1 MSNSAA
7 HPNSFNAKATLT
19 SGAGDASQ
27 TVTYFALAALNEYDL
42 TKLPFSLRILLENL
56 LRHEDGRTVT
66 ADDIKF
72 LAQWNAT
79 AEPSREIAYMPA
91 RVLMQDFTGVPA
103 IVDLAAMRDAMRA
116 LGGDPEKINP
126 LQPAELVIDHSVQ
139 VDEFG
144 TVNAYDM
151 NAALEFQR
159 NRERYAFL
167 KWGQSA
173 FNNFSAVPPGM
184 GICHQVNL
192 EYLAR
197 VVFTTSPA
205 EDGTITAY
213 PDTLVGTDSHT
224 TMVNGL
230 GVLGWGVGGIE
241 AEAAML
247 GQPVS
252 MLVPQVVGFKLTG
265 KLKEGTTATD
275 LVLTV
280 TECLRKLGVV
290 GKFVEFYGPGI
301 AALPLADRAT
311 IANMA
316 PEYGATCGIF
326 PVDHETLNYLR
337 LTGRPESQI
346 QLVETYMRAQGL
358 FHTPDAPE
366 ATYSA
371 TLSLDLSTVEP
382 SVAGPKRPQDRVLL
396 SGAAASFQQ
405 QLPNLLGPAGNRNA
419 ARQMVRWEGEGGHMS
434 ASGDVTSS
442 IGAPSPGTDTHL
454 PLADNLVPV
463 ATLTEGP
470 GHIHIDAPV
479 TSVKARY
486 GVDPDPYL
494 DHGSIVIAAITSC
507 TNTSNP
513 YVMIA
518 AGLLAKK
525 AVEKGLRTPPW
536 VKTSL
541 APGSRVVT
549 DYYIK
554 SGLMPYLDALRFQV
568 VGYGCTTCI
577 GNSGP
582 LPTDVSKAIEDH
594 SLVAVSVLSG
604 NRNFE
609 GRISPEV
616 RANYLMSPPLVVA
629 YALVGTIN
637 HNFDSD
643 PIGYDH
649 GHQPVFLKDIWPTQA
664 EVAETVLS
672 SIGAEMFTKQ
682 YATVSDGDQNWQNL
696 TFPSGDTY
704 GWEPDSTYI
713 RKAPYFDGMPAT
725 PAPVEDIR
733 AARCLA
739 VLGDSVTTDHISP
752 AGSIKLSGPAG
763 KYLTEHGVSPADF
776 NSYGSRRGNHE
787 VMVRGTFANVRLR
800 NKMAPGTE
808 GGVTRILPELTQ
820 MSIYDA
826 SVEYAKRGTP
836 LAILAGKEYGS
847 GSSRDWAAKGPRLLG
862 IRFVIAESYE
872 RIHRSNLV
880 GMGILPLQFEP
891 GESAESLS
899 LTGEEI
905 YDILGLKE
913 MLDSKFANGKNLSVV
928 AENQTGT
935 TIEFPVT
942 VRIDTPQEIL
952 YYQHGGILQYVLR
965 QLAGKT

>member
-1 MSNSAA
+1 MSQPA
-7 HPNSFNAKATLT
+7 NSFGSQSQLKTGNHTYEIFRL
-19 SGAGDASQ
+19 DALEKKGIGLSR
-27 TVTYFALAALNEYDL
+27 
-42 TKLPFSLRILLENL
+42 LPYSLRILLENL
-56 LRHEDGRTVT
+56 LRQEDGKSVT
-66 ADDIKF
+66 ADDIEF
-72 LAQWNAT
+72 LAKWDPE

-103 IVDLAAMRDAMRA
+103 IVDLAAMRDAMKQ
-116 LGGDPEKINP
+116 LGGNPEKINP

-139 VDEFG
+139 VDEYG
-144 TVNAYDM
+144 TSNSYSLNAM
-151 NAALEFQR
+151 LEFQR

-173 FNNFSAVPPGM
+173 FHNFSAVPPGM

-192 EYLAR
+192 EHLAR
-197 VVFTTSPA
+197 VVFTLDA
-205 EDGTITAY
+205 EGKTVAY

-224 TMVNGL
+224 TMINGL

-280 TECLRKLGVV
+280 TEMLRKLGVV

-301 AALPLADRAT
+301 TELPLADRAT

-326 PVDHETLNYLR
+326 PVDAETLKYLR
-337 LTGRPESQI
+337 LTGRSEEHI
-346 QLVETYMRAQGL
+346 ALVEAYYREQGM
-358 FHTPDAPE
+358 FHTADAKE
-366 ATYSA
+366 AVYSA
-371 TLSLDLSTVEP
+371 TIALDLATVEP
-382 SVAGPKRPQDRVLL
+382 SVAGPKRPQDRVKL
-396 SGAAASFQQ
+396 SQAGASFKE
-405 QLPNLLGPAGNRNA
+405 QLPTLLGPNGNKNV
-419 ARQMVRWEGEGGHMS
+419 ARQMVRWEGEGGTAS
-434 ASGDVTSS
+434 ASGDLSS
-442 IGAPSPGTDTHL
+442 SVGAS
-454 PLADNLVPV
+454 
-463 ATLTEGP
+463 
-470 GHIHIDAPV
+470 APV
-479 TSVKARY
+479 VEAPTVSVITIQDETIPQLEAPHVSIRTRF
-486 GVDPDPYL
+486 GVDPDKYL

-513 YVMIA
+513 YVMMA

-525 AVEKGLRTPPW
+525 AVEKGLSTPPW

-549 DYYIK
+549 DYYVK
-554 SGLMPYLDALRFQV
+554 AGLMPYLDQLRFQV

-594 SLVAVSVLSG
+594 GLVAVSVLSG

-629 YALVGTIN
+629 FALA
-637 HNFDSD
+637 
-643 PIGYDH
+643 
-649 GHQPVFLKDIWPTQA
+649 GHIAHDFETEPLGKGNNGGPVFLRDIWPTQA
-664 EVAETVLS
+664 EVAAAVNS
-672 SIGAEMFTKQ
+672 SIDSEMFRKQ
-682 YATVSDGDQNWQNL
+682 YSTVTDGDNNWQSL
-696 TFPSGDTY
+696 KFPVGKTY

-713 RKAPYFDGMPAT
+713 RKAPYFDGMGAAPS
-725 PAPVEDIR
+725 PVEDIHG
-733 AARCLA
+733 ARVLA

-752 AGSIKLSGPAG
+752 AGSIKLNGPAG
-763 KYLTEHGVSPADF
+763 KYLIEHGVKASDF

-800 NKMAPGTE
+800 NKLAPGTE
-808 GGVTRILPELTQ
+808 GGVTRLLPEDLP

-836 LAILAGKEYGS
+836 LVILAGKEYGS
-847 GSSRDWAAKGPRLLG
+847 GSSRDWAAKGPKLLG
-862 IRFVIAESYE
+862 VRAVIAESYE

-880 GMGILPLQFEP
+880 GMGILPLQFADGQNVENL
-891 GESAESLS
+891 G
-899 LTGEEI
+899 LTGEEVF
-905 YDILGLKE
+905 DSPGLKAL
-913 MLDSKFANGKNLSVV
+913 LDAKFANGRSLKVKATAANR
-928 AENQTGT
+928 ATKHFEAK
-935 TIEFPVT
+935 

-952 YYQHGGILQYVLR
+952 YYENGGILQYVLR
-965 QLAGKT
+965 QLAAKN

>member
-1 MSNSAA
+1 MSTTQTAN
-7 HPNSFNAKATLT
+7 HPDSFHAKSTLT
-19 SGAGDASQ
+19 SGNQ
-27 TVTYFALAALNEYDL
+27 TVTYFALSALAEYDL

-72 LAQWNAT
+72 LAQWNPA

-116 LGGDPEKINP
+116 LGGNPEKINP

-197 VVFTTSPA
+197 VVFTTAPGP
-205 EDGTITAY
+205 DGAITAY

-280 TECLRKLGVV
+280 TEALRKLGVV
-290 GKFVEFYGPGI
+290 GKFVEFYGEGI

-337 LTGRPESQI
+337 LTGRSEAQI
-346 QLVETYMRAQGL
+346 ALVEAYMRAQGL
-358 FHTPDAPE
+358 FHTPESPE
-366 ATYSA
+366 ASYSA

-405 QLPNLLGPAGNRNA
+405 QLPNLLGPNGNKSA
-419 ARQMVRWEGEGGHMS
+419 ARQMTRWEGEGGHAS
-434 ASGDVTSS
+434 ATGDPASS
-442 IGAPSPGTDTHL
+442 YATPAPTVEQE
-454 PLADNLVPV
+454 LVSV
-463 ATLTEGP
+463 ATLTAGP
-470 GHIHIDAPV
+470 SSIHLEAPV

-486 GVDPDPYL
+486 GIDPDPYL

-549 DYYIK
+549 DYYVK

-582 LPTDVSKAIEDH
+582 LPTDVSKSIEDH
-594 SLVAVSVLSG
+594 GLVAVSVLSG

-629 YALVGTIN
+629 YALAGTIN
-637 HNFDSD
+637 HNFDTE

-649 GHQPVFLKDIWPTQA
+649 ARQPVYLKDIWPTQK
-664 EVAETVLS
+664 EVQDTVLS
-672 SIGAEMFTKQ
+672 SIGAEMFTQQ
-682 YATVSDGDQNWQNL
+682 YSTVSDGDQNWQNL
-696 TFPSGDTY
+696 TFPQGDTY
-704 GWEPDSTYI
+704 GWEADSTYI
-713 RKAPYFDGMPAT
+713 RKAPYFDNMPAQ
-725 PAPVEDIR
+725 PAPVEDIL

-752 AGSIKLSGPAG
+752 AGSIKKNGPAG
-763 KYLTEHGVSPADF
+763 QYLLAHGVSQADF

-808 GGVTRILPELTQ
+808 GGVTRLLPELTE

-880 GMGILPLQFEP
+880 GMGILPLQFQP
-891 GESAESLS
+891 GDSAESLG

-905 YDILGLKE
+905 FDIRGLKE
-913 MLDSKFANGKNLSVV
+913 MLDGKFAAGKNLSVV
-928 AENQTGT
+928 AENQLGVT
-935 TIEFPVT
+935 TEFPVT

-965 QLAGKT
+965 QLAIPA